1 MSVPIEEFALQID
14 NMSSDKS
21 QAAQRQLCPAS
32 RDKRVLSMGDTSK
45 SLERLAN
52 ACASELKP
60 SLLEFFTTSVAKYAN
75 LETCAG
81 GFYYFL
87 TTKS

>member
-1 MSVPIEEFALQID
+1 
-14 NMSSDKS
+14 
-21 QAAQRQLCPAS
+21 
-32 RDKRVLSMGDTSK
+32 MGDTSK
-45 SLERLAN
+45 SLERLTN

-81 GFYYFL
+81 PFCNFL
-87 TTKS
+87 CDKKLREKDYKKNIRQKC